1 MKTTEISVYA
11 FVYKVPPNPANGC
24 VHSDSFCQ
32 HGSHMHDI
40 FPELFK
46 WKLQPILKIALVVSI
61 TVLLAYSMRKQ
72 IINPN
77 LVSIEF
83 VVHPD

>member
-1 MKTTEISVYA
+1 MDVRIQTHFASMGHICMI
-11 FVYKVPPNPANGC
+11 F
-24 VHSDSFCQ
+24 
-32 HGSHMHDI
+32 

-77 LVSIEF
+77 LVSIEL
-83 VVHPD
+83 VAHPD